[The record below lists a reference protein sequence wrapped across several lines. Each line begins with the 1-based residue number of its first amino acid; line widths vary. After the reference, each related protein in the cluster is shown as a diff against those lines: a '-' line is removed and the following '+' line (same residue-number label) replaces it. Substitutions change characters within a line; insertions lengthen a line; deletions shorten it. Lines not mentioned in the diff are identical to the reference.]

1 MKKFRWPGQKAS
13 KQEDVGPVTDL
24 DAIVAEAVPFRFNGK
39 IHEIKPIDL
48 EGFLKFTNAQIN
60 LRKKA
65 DDGELLDA
73 AILAKNYHLVI
84 SAVCDT
90 VTLNDVKS
98 MSQAQVAAL
107 YQLVLDAIT
116 GQVESVEDDGTVKK
130 KRMKN
135 PIYDIAR
142 QTSLKSAPPTSDG
155 HPDKL

>member
-1 MKKFRWPGQKAS
+1 MMGKIWPRTAK
-13 KQEDVGPVTDL
+13 KQEDIGPVTDL
-24 DAIVAEAVPFRFNGK
+24 DAIIAESVPFRFNGK
-39 IHEIKPIDL
+39 IHKIKPIDL

-73 AILAKNYHLVI
+73 NTLAKNYHLVI
-84 SAVCDT
+84 TAVCDT
-90 VTLNDVKS
+90 VTLDDIKS
-98 MSQAQVAAL
+98 MSQVQIAAL

-142 QTSLKSAPPTSDG
+142 QTSSKSVPPISDG
-155 HPDKL
+155 HQDKL